1 MLRIHFTAEDL
12 ARTRVG
18 TGIGA
23 AAETYYGMAMLRN
36 ANAALPFRG
45 WKGAV
50 GPRLGAQAG
59 PLLALLPDRGPG
71 LDLLTLAGD
80 APSIGEAV
88 EGLLRAPR
96 ARLREELAGL
106 SVRPADAAWVRS
118 LMDADVGAL
127 HRLAGALEACH
138 RGAVAPY
145 WDRAASHLDAVRAAC
160 ARALLEGGVE
170 RLLEGLCVPA
180 VRWRAPVLEVR
191 HPKDVEFRLGG
202 RGLVIVPAV
211 FMGREPT
218 LLWDPVDEEV
228 PPRLT
233 VPTVHEVEVGA
244 ALWDL
249 GGATAQGALGAL
261 LGRTRAAALKVTV
274 GGCNTT
280 ELARRLNVSLAAA
293 SQHATVLRNANLITT
308 SRRGGAV
315 LHSITALGID
325 LLATEGATPPAV
337 PGRG

>member
-18 TGIGA
+18 PGIGA
-23 AAETYYGMAMLRN
+23 AAETYYGMALLRN
-36 ANAALPFRG
+36 PRTAPPFRR

-50 GPRLGAQAG
+50 ARHLGAEAG

-71 LDLLTLAGD
+71 LDLLTIAGD
-80 APSIGEAV
+80 APSLGEAV
-88 EGLLRAPR
+88 EGLLGASR
-96 ARLREELAGL
+96 ARLREELSQL

-118 LMDADVGAL
+118 LRDGDAEAL
-127 HRLAGALEACH
+127 RLLARSLEACH
-138 RGAVAPY
+138 RGAIAPY
-145 WDRAASHLDAVRAAC
+145 GDRAAAHLDAVRAAY
-160 ARALLEGGVE
+160 ARTLMEGGVE
-170 RLLEGLCVPA
+170 RLLAGLCVPL

-191 HPKDVEFRLGG
+191 HPKEVEFRLGG
-202 RGLVIVPAV
+202 RGLVLVPAV
-211 FMGREPT
+211 FMGRTPT
-218 LLWDPVDEEV
+218 LLWDPADEAA

-233 VPTVHEVEVGA
+233 VPTVTDPEVGE
-244 ALWDL
+244 ALWERAD
-249 GGATAQGALGAL
+249 GTAQDALGAL

-293 SQHATVLRNANLITT
+293 SQHATVLRNAHLITT

-325 LLATEGATPPAV
+325 LLASERRPHSP
-337 PGRG
+337 PGRP